1 MATADISRTNGTA
14 TNNLKWTY
22 SAWLKRGTLGTAQ
35 AIATSRT
42 GTSGP
47 YLNIIF
53 DTSDRLNIYGPN
65 TSAGNDMNY
74 LTTRVFR
81 DVGAWY
87 HIVVAFDCTLAAAG
101 DRLRIYINGVEET
114 VFTTENN
121 PAQNNTYTMNYTGYT
136 FVVGARTDNSEYWTG
151 EMSHVQFVDGL
162 QLTPTEFGE
171 EDSTSGIWKI
181 KVDAYATPGNN
192 GFFLKMEDRT
202 NLDLDSSSNAHTMT
216 TSGTLTPT
224 YDNPSNNFAT
234 LNPLIVDGGGA
245 TTYSNGNTTATETAN
260 QWTSSHST
268 LAAGA
273 SKWYFE
279 SKFTLT
285 SSNEG
290 YIGAASVPAINER
303 SSLDFYLG
311 VTNASVGYLATN
323 GTVYNGSGGVSY
335 GNSYTT
341 GDIIGVALDLTN
353 GKIYYS
359 INGTWQDSG
368 DPAAGTNGFSLG
380 AGMTNGDPI
389 CLSVSPNQSYWQ
401 CNFGNGYFGTTA
413 VASTN
418 ADDAG
423 IGSFEYD
430 VPTGYYA
437 LCTKN
442 IKAYGG

>member
-1 MATADISRTNGTA
+1 MI
-14 TNNLKWTY
+14 
-22 SAWLKRGTLGTAQ
+22 Q
-35 AIATSRT
+35 
-42 GTSGP
+42 
-47 YLNIIF
+47 
-53 DTSDRLNIYGPN
+53 
-65 TSAGNDMNY
+65 
-74 LTTRVFR
+74 
-81 DVGAWY
+81 
-87 HIVVAFDCTLAAAG
+87 TLASSG
-101 DRLRIYINGVEET
+101 DRIRLYINGVEET
-114 VFTTENN
+114 VFNSENQPAQDTALAVNQTTETLYIGAE
-121 PAQNNTYTMNYTGYT
+121 PPTPSGY
-136 FVVGARTDNSEYWTG
+136 FTG
-151 EMSHVQFVDGL
+151 EMSHVQWVDGA
-162 QLTPTEFGE
+162 QLAPTEFGE
-171 EDSTSGIWKI
+171 VDSTSGVWKI
-181 KVDAYATPGNN
+181 KTSCYATPGTN
-192 GFFLKMEDRT
+192 GFCMKMEDRT
-202 NLDLDSSSNAHTMT
+202 NLDLDSSSNAHTFV
-216 TSGTLTPT
+216 TSGTGLTAT

-285 SSNEG
+285 SSTEG

-303 SSLDFYLG
+303 STTDFYLG
-311 VTNASVGYLATN
+311 ITNASVGYLATN
-323 GTVYNGSGGVSY
+323 GQIYNGSGGVAY

-353 GKIYYS
+353 GKVYYS

-389 CLSVSPNQSYWQ
+389 CLSVSPNQSYWE

>member
-1 MATADISRTNGTA
+1 MAYIHRTNGTA
-14 TNNLKWTY
+14 TNELIWTLSMWVKQSDPDLGAMLAGAAGATNTPEFSITGADVLQFWTA
-22 SAWLKRGTLGTAQ
+22 SATAYLATTAKYQ
-35 AIATSRT
+35 DPAAWRHIVIAV
-42 GTSGP
+42 
-47 YLNIIF
+47 
-53 DTSDRLNIYGPN
+53 DTTQVSASDRIKMYVNGEEPVLTTSTYPSASYNSELNKSGEVIEIGKTGPN
-65 TSAGNDMNY
+65 P
-74 LTTRVFR
+74 L
-81 DVGAWY
+81 
-87 HIVVAFDCTLAAAG
+87 
-101 DRLRIYINGVEET
+101 NGVL
-114 VFTTENN
+114 
-121 PAQNNTYTMNYTGYT
+121 
-136 FVVGARTDNSEYWTG
+136 
-151 EMSHVQFVDGL
+151 SHVHFIDGI
-162 QLTPTEFGE
+162 QYTASTFGQT
-171 EDSTSGIWKI
+171 DATSGIWKI
-181 KVDAYATPGNN
+181 KTSPTVTYGNN

-202 NLDLDSSSNAHTMT
+202 NLDLDSSPNAHTFT
-216 TSGTLTPT
+216 TTGTITAT

-279 SKFTLT
+279 SEFTLT
-285 SSNEG
+285 SSTEG

-303 SSLDFYLG
+303 SSSDFYLG
-311 VTNASVGYLATN
+311 ITNASVGYLATN
-323 GTVYNGSGGVSY
+323 GQIYNGSGGVSY

-353 GKIYYS
+353 GKVYYS

-389 CLSVSPNQSYWQ
+389 CLSVSPNQSYWE